1 LFLVPA
7 LIWGSTWLAITY
19 QLGVVDPLVSVAY
32 RFLGAGALLLLYC
45 RLRGISLRFGYR
57 THGFIALQGLCLF
70 GFNYWVVYHVEQ
82 SLPSGLVAIIF
93 SGILFGN
100 VINGRLFLRTPI
112 RRSVVAGGAL
122 GFAGIVLVFAP
133 SITNLSLSNR
143 TLAALGLAF
152 LGVELASLGN
162 IVSAR
167 NQRAGISVVQANAL
181 GMAYGGVAMLGVS
194 LGLGK
199 VLAFDLSVRYVASL
213 TYLTLLG
220 SIAAFAAY
228 LTLLG
233 RIGADRAGY
242 VTLLMPVI
250 ALALTTLFEGYEWT
264 APALAGVALVL
275 TGNYLALKRRP

>member
-1 LFLVPA
+1 LVPA

-32 RFLGAGALLLLYC
+32 RFLGAGGLLLLYC

-100 VINGRLFLRTPI
+100 VINGRLFLRTPV

-167 NQRAGISVVQANAL
+167 NQRAGISVIQANAL

-199 VLAFDLSVRYVASL
+199 ILTFDLSVRYVASL

-275 TGNYLALKRRP
+275 TGNYLALKRR

>member
-1 LFLVPA
+1 MVPA

-32 RFLGAGALLLLYC
+32 RFLGAGGLLLLYC

-100 VINGRLFLRTPI
+100 VINGRLFLRTPV

-167 NQRAGISVVQANAL
+167 NQRAGISVIQANAL
-181 GMAYGGVAMLGVS
+181 GMAYGGAAMLGVS

-199 VLAFDLSVRYVASL
+199 VLTFDLSVRYVASL

-275 TGNYLALKRRP
+275 TGNYLALKRR

>member
-32 RFLGAGALLLLYC
+32 RFLGAGGLLLLYC

-100 VINGRLFLRTPI
+100 VVNGRLFLRTPV
-112 RRSVVAGGAL
+112 RRSVVAGGTL

-133 SITNLSLSNR
+133 SITNLSLSNQ
-143 TLAALGLAF
+143 TLTALGLAF

-167 NQRAGISVVQANAL
+167 NQRAGISVIQANAL
-181 GMAYGGVAMLGVS
+181 GMAYGGIAMLGVS
-194 LGLGK
+194 LSLGK
-199 VLAFDLSVRYVASL
+199 VLTFDMSVRYVASL

-275 TGNYLALKRRP
+275 TGNYLALKRRQ

>member
-167 NQRAGISVVQANAL
+167 NQRAGISVIQANAL

-275 TGNYLALKRRP
+275 TGNYLALKRR

>member
-1 LFLVPA
+1 MFLVPA

-167 NQRAGISVVQANAL
+167 NQRAGISVIQANAL

-275 TGNYLALKRRP
+275 TGNYLALKRR